1 MKSFLTRIALASSLV
16 MGFATNASAAVD
28 VSDVTLDVASV
39 ETIAGVMLGALALIW
54 VARKVV
60 SFLR

>member
-1 MKSFLTRIALASSLV
+1 MKGFLKKIALASTLA

-28 VSDVTLDVASV
+28 VSNVTLDVASV